1 MEKDDVLMA
10 AHEKLSELHSGI
22 LFINPFVKK
31 IQLALALVEQKLDEI
46 DFVIWIAPSGFLST
60 RSYMNEIKKN
70 NRTFRHRIYFY
81 SIESISVSDEKYLEL
96 YNLIHNFKIFCVV
109 DESITIKN
117 TEAGRTQRLLSLSSR
132 LSYRLILSS
141 IPLTQ
146 GLIDLYSQIEFL
158 DTRILRMNENQFGH
172 IFMPFSYNNYLVM
185 KPWSRPEDEERLFEY
200 IKPYVLGY
208 DFGEKIEITHRNH
221 YFELT
226 PREEKSYNEEKN
238 LFLRD
243 RNQIAFMDVVQNFQ
257 RMYTLSQNKLYALR
271 ELVGQILARG
281 EKVIIFIKFLD
292 EITFF
297 KESKF
302 FGDVKFVELTGKSNK
317 RKAIKEFERH
327 ADIMFCTY
335 GVDKFGLDMQLCNN
349 IIYFSQTFDYKCK
362 VQGLDSVS
370 SKGIAR
376 KLNIY
381 DFWVKTNLEQ
391 LINDNLE
398 RKKNVLS
405 NVCHM
410 ITKEEA
416 LRL

>member
-1 MEKDDVLMA
+1 
-10 AHEKLSELHSGI
+10 
-22 LFINPFVKK
+22 
-31 IQLALALVEQKLDEI
+31 
-46 DFVIWIAPSGFLST
+46 
-60 RSYMNEIKKN
+60 
-70 NRTFRHRIYFY
+70 
-81 SIESISVSDEKYLEL
+81 
-96 YNLIHNFKIFCVV
+96 
-109 DESITIKN
+109 
-117 TEAGRTQRLLSLSSR
+117 
-132 LSYRLILSS
+132 
-141 IPLTQ
+141 
-146 GLIDLYSQIEFL
+146 
-158 DTRILRMNENQFGH
+158 
-172 IFMPFSYNNYLVM
+172 
-185 KPWSRPEDEERLFEY
+185 
-200 IKPYVLGY
+200 
-208 DFGEKIEITHRNH
+208 
-221 YFELT
+221 
-226 PREEKSYNEEKN
+226 
-238 LFLRD
+238 
-243 RNQIAFMDVVQNFQ
+243 MDVVQNFQ
-257 RMYTLSQNKLYALR
+257 RMYTLSQNKLEALR
-271 ELVGQILARG
+271 ELVKQILARG

-362 VQGLDSVS
+362 VEGLDSIS

>member
-1 MEKDDVLMA
+1 MIKDDVLMA
-10 AHEKLSELHSGI
+10 AHQKLSDLRSGI
-22 LFINPFVKK
+22 LFINQAVKK
-31 IQLALALVEQKLDEI
+31 IQMALALVEEKLDEV
-46 DFVIWIAPSGFLST
+46 DFIIWIAPSGFLAT

-81 SIESISVSDEKYLEL
+81 SIESVSVSDEKYLEL

-117 TEAGRTQRLLSLSSR
+117 TEAGRTQRLLSLSSKF
-132 LSYRLILSS
+132 SYRLILSS

-172 IFMPFSYNNYLVM
+172 IFMPSSYSNYLVI
-185 KPWSRPEDEERLFEY
+185 KQWSRPEDEQRLFEY

-208 DFGEKIEITHRNH
+208 DFGEEIEITHRNQ

-226 PREEKSYNEEKN
+226 PREEESYNDEKN
-238 LFLRD
+238 LFLQERE
-243 RNQIAFMDVVQNFQ
+243 QVAFMDVVQNFQ
-257 RMYTLSQNKLYALR
+257 RMYTLSQNKLEALR
-271 ELVGQILARG
+271 ELVKQILARG

-349 IIYFSQTFDYKCK
+349 IIY
-362 VQGLDSVS
+362 
-370 SKGIAR
+370 
-376 KLNIY
+376 
-381 DFWVKTNLEQ
+381 
-391 LINDNLE
+391 
-398 RKKNVLS
+398 
-405 NVCHM
+405 
-410 ITKEEA
+410 
-416 LRL
+416 